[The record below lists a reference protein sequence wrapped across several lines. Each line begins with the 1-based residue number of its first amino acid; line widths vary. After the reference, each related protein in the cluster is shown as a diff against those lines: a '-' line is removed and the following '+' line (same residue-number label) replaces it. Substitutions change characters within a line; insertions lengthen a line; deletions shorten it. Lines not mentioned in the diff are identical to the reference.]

1 MTFLALVGALLIEQW
16 QPLRTGN
23 RLYVG
28 FARYVNSI
36 GRNFNAGQY
45 RDGVISW
52 ALAIVP
58 VALLTF
64 AIYAVSRHFSGLLAL
79 AWNIAVLY
87 LALGFRQF
95 RVRHHG
101 DVARIEQGPLAER
114 FSVRYNGSE
123 AVALGVLRNSTAN
136 PLDLSKA
143 ITAMLPRIREFYGLE
158 KLWEARPGT
167 AAA

>member
-95 RVRHHG
+95 SHFYNDIVLALRAGELMR
-101 DVARIEQGPLAER
+101 AREILTLWRGESA
-114 FSVRYNGSE
+114 
-123 AVALGVLRNSTAN
+123 
-136 PLDLSKA
+136 
-143 ITAMLPRIREFYGLE
+143 REIGR
-158 KLWEARPGT
+158 AHV
-167 AAA
+167 